1 MVTSVRELARSG
13 VGSAASARR
22 VEIEVGSLDPRLKL
36 APCAKIEPQLPA
48 GAPLWGRT
56 RVMLRCVSGPSRWSV
71 YLPITVKVYAR
82 ALVAAMPL
90 AAGSVIGPTDVIE
103 AEADIAAQG
112 GQVTREPS
120 RLVGRT
126 LARPLAAG
134 DAVRDTHL
142 KVRHWFAAGEA
153 VKVVAIG
160 PGWRIVGDGQALSP
174 GLEGQMVR
182 IRTESGRIV
191 SGRAVA
197 EREVEVAL

>member
-1 MVTSVRELARSG
+1 
-13 VGSAASARR
+13 
-22 VEIEVGSLDPRLKL
+22 
-36 APCAKIEPQLPA
+36 
-48 GAPLWGRT
+48 
-56 RVMLRCVSGPSRWSV
+56 MLRCVSGPSRWSV